1 MIKIYTTCIVGAM
14 AWCSVAQADTFF
26 NAEINGVY
34 PEGKYAVGTLELQYG
49 YKDGDNK
56 KSWYISG
63 GPIATDTP
71 FTDELEYTFGGFLGG
86 AYRIDNKTAVYGEVF
101 GDTNETVVAKTG
113 FTYTF

>member
-14 AWCSVAQADTFF
+14 AWCTAAQAATFF

-34 PEGKYAVGTLELQYG
+34 PEGKYTVGTVELQYG

-56 KSWYISG
+56 KSLYISA
-63 GPIATDTP
+63 GPIATDTA

-86 AYRIDNKTAVYGEVF
+86 SYRINNKTAVYGEVF

>member
-1 MIKIYTTCIVGAM
+1 MEYIQKESMQLELWNSSMVIKIMI
-14 AWCSVAQADTFF
+14 
-26 NAEINGVY
+26 I
-34 PEGKYAVGTLELQYG
+34 
-49 YKDGDNK
+49 K

-86 AYRIDNKTAVYGEVF
+86 AYRIDDKTAVYGEIF

>member
-1 MIKIYTTCIVGAM
+1 MIKIYATCMIGALS
-14 AWCSVAQADTFF
+14 WCAAAQADTYLNF
-26 NAEINGVY
+26 EVNGVY
-34 PEGKYAVGTLELQYG
+34 PEGKYTVGSLELQYG

-63 GPIATDTP
+63 GPIATDTA

-86 AYRIDNKTAVYGEVF
+86 AYRLSDKTAVYGEVF

-113 FTYTF
+113 FNYTF